1 MDNYPA
7 GAANDSRAPWNE
19 PEGVEIEVTVTATLV
34 KETVV
39 MGSGSHKCVECEI
52 EPDGSRSYI
61 GFEESDDDVDD
72 LFRDQQRTP
81 LEIIQACEWICRQL
95 NKEGRHFVHCE
106 IKKGSKRCIDVR
118 RLLIDCMDWEETEI
132 RIEEL
137 KN

>member
-7 GAANDSRAPWNE
+7 GAANDPRAPWNE
-19 PEGVEIEVTVTATLV
+19 PEGTEIDVTVTATLV

-61 GFEESDDDVDD
+61 GFEESDDDPDD

-118 RLLIDCMDWEETEI
+118 RLIDDCMDWDETEI

>member
-7 GAANDSRAPWNE
+7 GAANDPRAPWNE
-19 PEGVEIEVTVTATLV
+19 PEGTEIDVTVTATLV
-34 KETVV
+34 KETVL
-39 MGSGSHKCVECEI
+39 MGSGSHTCTECEI

-61 GFEESDDDVDD
+61 SFEESDDDVDD

-95 NKEGRHFVHCE
+95 NKEGRHFVNCE

-118 RLLIDCMDWEETEI
+118 RLIDDCMDWEETEI